1 MCNCPLYVLFFRE
14 VFSLYIGRML
24 KGFSCGCVAVS
35 SQRNVLRITSQSRRY
50 ISTMQKYEMPSLCC
64 RTLLE
69 KHLIVLKPVPIQI
82 ALTSQNRKQ
91 FSQAV
96 SNNDDL
102 GKLLYVGQEGS
113 KLRSKN
119 WNTVL

>member
-1 MCNCPLYVLFFRE
+1 
-14 VFSLYIGRML
+14 
-24 KGFSCGCVAVS
+24 
-35 SQRNVLRITSQSRRY
+35 
-50 ISTMQKYEMPSLCC
+50 MQKYEMPSLCC

-96 SNNDDL
+96 SNDDDL

-119 WNTVL
+119 WNTVM